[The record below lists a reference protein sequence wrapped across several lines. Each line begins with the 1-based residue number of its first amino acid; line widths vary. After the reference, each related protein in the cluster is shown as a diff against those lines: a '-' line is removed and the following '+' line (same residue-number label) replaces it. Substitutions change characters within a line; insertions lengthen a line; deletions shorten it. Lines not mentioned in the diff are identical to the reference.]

1 MIVGIDLG
9 TTTSLVAAI
18 KDGQP
23 FLILNERGKTIT
35 PSVVGISETGELLVG
50 EAAKNQAVA
59 HPDRTVSSIKRLMG
73 TNQKVELGGKE
84 YTPQEIS
91 ALIMAKLKKE
101 AEAYFGQPVTE
112 AVVTVPAYF
121 TDAQRQAT
129 KDAGEIAGFKVERI
143 INEPTAAA
151 LAYGFQHQDES
162 KTILIYDFGGGTF
175 DVSIIKMVE
184 GAFKVLSTA
193 GNNKLGGDDFD
204 SVTSDFLYEEFKKA
218 EDIDLRQVEDKKMK
232 LSIAQRIIEAAE
244 KAKVD
249 LSTLLETNINIPFIY
264 SSGDDPK
271 HLDLTLTRADFE
283 KMTNHLVEATREPLL
298 EALEAAGLKGEE
310 IDAVILVGG
319 TTRMPMVRRFT
330 SELLAQEP
338 LADIH
343 PEECVAM
350 GAAIQAGVKKGEL
363 DDLVVVDVAPY
374 TLGIEIV
381 GDRFSP
387 IIYANTP
394 IPCSQKRRYVTVTDY
409 QTEANIHVLQGN
421 HKKASRNTSLG
432 EFVLT
437 GISPKPKGESVVEV
451 TFDYDVNGIV
461 NVTARDRETGAKRNI
476 IIKQTKERLA
486 PDEKDA
492 ARDTVMALAGTLA
505 TPEPRYASEAAPF
518 TADDEPGG
526 VGAAAEGGEKTP
538 SQVEAEFYIGDAKA
552 FLDEK
557 GGEITDELKSQI
569 RDCIQVLEEAVEF
582 NMQEKIDTYSD
593 RLLMLLSDADISG

>member
-73 TNQKVELGGKE
+73 STQKVELGGKE

-91 ALIMAKLKKE
+91 ALILAKLKKD
-101 AEAYFGQPVTE
+101 AEAYFGKPVTE
-112 AVVTVPAYF
+112 AIITVPAYF

-129 KDAGEIAGFKVERI
+129 KDAGDISGFKVERI

-162 KTILIYDFGGGTF
+162 KTILVYDFGGGTF

-184 GAFKVLSTA
+184 GAFKVLATA

-204 SVTSDFLYEEFKKA
+204 ILISDFLYEEFRKN
-218 EDIDLRQVEDKKMK
+218 EDINLREVQDNRMR
-232 LSIAQRIIEAAE
+232 LSIKQRIVEAAE
-244 KAKVD
+244 KAKID

-264 SSGDDPK
+264 SAGDEPK
-271 HLDLTLTRADFE
+271 HLDITLTRADFE
-283 KMTNHLVEATREPLL
+283 KMTGHLIEATREPLL
-298 EALEAAGLKGEE
+298 EALEGAGLKPEE

-319 TTRMPMVRRFT
+319 TTRMPAVKRFV
-330 SELLAQEP
+330 SEILQQEP

-437 GISPKPKGESVVEV
+437 GIAPKPKGESVVEV

-476 IIKQTKERLA
+476 IIKQTKDRLA
-486 PDEKDA
+486 PEEKDL
-492 ARDTVMALAGTLA
+492 ARETVQQLAGTLA
-505 TPEPRYASEAAPF
+505 TRVPESTMARTPF
-518 TADDEPGG
+518 TAKPEPGKAG
-526 VGAAAEGGEKTP
+526 PDGGDKSP
-538 SQVEAEFYIGDAKA
+538 AQVEAEFYISDARA

-557 GGEITDELKSQI
+557 GGEITNELRSQI
-569 RDCIQVLEEAVEF
+569 NDCINVLQEAVTY
-582 NMQEKIDTYSD
+582 NLQEKIDTYSD